1 MRNLMILPF
10 IFLIGASFCAELN
23 NSYNETLLNDSALP
37 WYAEYGNKFLS
48 SDNSGLVAIIIGL
61 SLAYLIGK
69 FAFKFIKL
77 AVIILLIILLVRII
91 F

>member
-1 MRNLMILPF
+1 MKNLVILSF

-23 NSYNETLLNDSALP
+23 NSNEAFLNDSALP
-37 WYAEYGNKFLS
+37 WYAGYGDKFLS
-48 SDNSGLVAIIIGL
+48 SDNSGLIAIIIGL

-69 FAFKFIKL
+69 IAFKFIKL
-77 AVIILLIILLVRII
+77 TVIILLIILLIRII